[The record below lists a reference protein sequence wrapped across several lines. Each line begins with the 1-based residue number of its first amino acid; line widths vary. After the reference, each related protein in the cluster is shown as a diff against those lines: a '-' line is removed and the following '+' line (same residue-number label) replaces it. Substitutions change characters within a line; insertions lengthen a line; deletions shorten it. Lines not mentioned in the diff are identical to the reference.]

1 MSRSRYSDEDE
12 ARLLGE
18 FDACG
23 GSAAAF
29 CRDRGLAYQ
38 TSIAWRRGTAGRRDA
53 GNTMEFVELAL
64 GPVAGERTAT
74 SPQWCPSPSLPRI
87 ERLEPRGNKCR
98 PHKGCRYPL
107 TSQKPFLVPQASL
120 ARGWDEVTC
129 RGASSWTR
137 LPGFPTGPLGAKSR
151 TTSPPPAPWSIPGSS

>member
-1 MSRSRYSDEDE
+1 MSRSRYSDEDK

-87 ERLEPRGNKCR
+87 ERLEPRRSRC
-98 PHKGCRYPL
+98 HSHMGCRYPRP
-107 TSQKPFLVPQASL
+107 SQNHSSSL
-120 ARGWDEVTC
+120 RRPWRGD
-129 RGASSWTR
+129 GTR
-137 LPGFPTGPLGAKSR
+137 SPAAALLLGPDWPGFPTGPLGAKSR